1 MSGSCFFGVDSADH
15 LCVIIECLLGLEGAL
30 GEVGVTWLPVMP
42 WQMTLVCLL
51 THTLGAVEKRLLQTL
66 LSIIKYLY

>member
-1 MSGSCFFGVDSADH
+1 MSASCLFGVDTADH
-15 LCVIIECLLGLEGAL
+15 LGVIIEGLLGLEGAL
-30 GEVGVTWLPVMP
+30 GEMGSTWLPVMP

-51 THTLGAVEKRLLQTL
+51 TQTLGAVEKRLLQTL